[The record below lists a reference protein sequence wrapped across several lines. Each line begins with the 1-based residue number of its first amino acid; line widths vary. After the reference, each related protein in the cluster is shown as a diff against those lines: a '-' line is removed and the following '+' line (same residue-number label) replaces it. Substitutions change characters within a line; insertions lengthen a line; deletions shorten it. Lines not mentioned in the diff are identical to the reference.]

1 MTGTEPV
8 EVEVAYA
15 LSEAQTVLSVSVPAG
30 ASVEQAI
37 RRSGILERFPEID
50 LSSNPVGIFSRKAR
64 LQDRVS
70 AGDRIEIY
78 RPLRIDPK
86 AARRRRAALA
96 RKR

>member
-1 MTGTEPV
+1 MTGTEPI

-15 LSEAQTVLSVSVPAG
+15 LSEAQTVLTVSVPAG

-86 AARRRRAALA
+86 TARRRRAALA
-96 RKR
+96 RKS

>member
-1 MTGTEPV
+1 MIEAEPV

-15 LSEAQTVLSVSVPAG
+15 LPEAQTVLTVAVPAG
-30 ASVEQAI
+30 ASLEQAI

-96 RKR
+96 RKS